1 MARRAA
7 VRVLETLIAAKKGGY
22 FTNAWYSY
30 LRRDDVEE
38 LALATLNATERA
50 VYRRA
55 LEKAGE

>member
-7 VRVLETLIAAKKGGY
+7 VRVLETLIAAKKGEYYRNG
-22 FTNAWYSY
+22 WYAY
-30 LRRDDVEE
+30 IRRDDVEE